1 MRELFRTKVMILE
14 ENVEMLSRVPAQL
27 EDFAASNQQPL
38 NTNIAGFSQLVYR
51 ATSKNIKEGIGNEI
65 GVFLN
70 ISKKKKIN
78 IWSPNLFIFP
88 PANQHKIIMHLM

>member
-78 IWSPNLFIFP
+78 I
-88 PANQHKIIMHLM
+88 

>member
-38 NTNIAGFSQLVYR
+38 NRNIAGFSQLVYR
-51 ATSKNIKEGIGNEI
+51 ATSKNI
-65 GVFLN
+65 
-70 ISKKKKIN
+70 
-78 IWSPNLFIFP
+78 
-88 PANQHKIIMHLM
+88 